1 MSEAPLCAAPDR
13 TPRSPSFPVPPLA
26 CDCHLHVFGP
36 ADRYPYQ
43 RTRGY
48 TPPDS
53 PFSEM
58 KALHAALGIGR
69 AVLVQAS
76 VHGTDNR
83 AILDAVATDPARY
96 RAVASVT
103 EDVTDGE
110 LERLHAGGVRGFRV
124 NLVDK
129 GGMPFRSLAS
139 LDAVAARVR
148 SLGWHAELLVHV
160 DDSPEF
166 LAIAR
171 HLPIPVCVGH
181 IGYAK
186 AAGALESLA
195 YREFLAL
202 LRDGAC
208 WAKLTGPYRIS
219 ARDRAPYND
228 VALLARAAVEAA
240 PGRIVWGTDWPHV
253 MLKGVMPNDAE
264 LLDLLADWVP
274 DVALRHR
281 ILVENPATL
290 YGFEA

>member
-1 MSEAPLCAAPDR
+1 MSEPPLCAAPDR
-13 TPRSPSFPVPPLA
+13 APHAPSFAVPPLA

-36 ADRYPYQ
+36 AERYPYQ
-43 RTRGY
+43 PTRGY

-53 PFSEM
+53 PSDEM
-58 KALHAALGIGR
+58 RKLHGALGIGR

-83 AILDAVATDPARY
+83 AILDAVAADPARL

-103 EDVTDGE
+103 EDVTE
-110 LERLHAGGVRGFRV
+110 ATLERLHEGGVRGFRV

-139 LDAVAARVR
+139 LEAVAERVQP
-148 SLGWHAELLVHV
+148 LGWHAELLVHV
-160 DDSPEF
+160 HDSPDF

-171 HLPIPVCVGH
+171 RLPIPVVVGH
-181 IGYAK
+181 IGYAP
-186 AAGALESLA
+186 AMRALEHPG

-208 WAKLTGPYRIS
+208 WAKLTGPYRLS
-219 ARDRAPYND
+219 ASDRAPYAD
-228 VALLARAAVEAA
+228 VAPLARAAVEAA
-240 PGRIVWGTDWPHV
+240 PGRVVWGSDWPHV
-253 MLKGVMPNDAE
+253 MLKGVMPNDAA

-274 DVALRHR
+274 DAATRHR
-281 ILVENPATL
+281 ILVNNPATL
-290 YGFEA
+290 YGFDA

>member
-13 TPRSPSFPVPPLA
+13 EPRAPSFAVPPLA

-36 ADRYPYQ
+36 AERYPYQ
-43 RTRGY
+43 PTRGY

-53 PFSEM
+53 PPAEM
-58 KALHAALGIGR
+58 RKLHAALGITR

-83 AILDAVATDPARY
+83 AILDAVATDPARL

-103 EDVTDGE
+103 EEVMDAE

-139 LDAVAARVR
+139 LEAVAARVR
-148 SLGWHAELLVHV
+148 PLGWHAELLVHV
-160 DDSPEF
+160 HESPDF
-166 LAIAR
+166 PAIAR
-171 HLPIPVCVGH
+171 RLPVPVCVGH
-181 IGYAK
+181 IGYTP
-186 AAGALESLA
+186 AAVALEHPG

-202 LRDGAC
+202 LRDGVC
-208 WAKLTGPYRIS
+208 WAKLTGPNRLSS
-219 ARDRAPYND
+219 AHRAPYAD
-228 VALLARAAVEAA
+228 VAPLARAAVEAA

-253 MLKGVMPNDAE
+253 MLKGVMPNDGA
-264 LLDLLADWVP
+264 LLDLLAEWVP
-274 DVALRHR
+274 DEALRHR
-281 ILVENPATL
+281 ILVENPAAL
-290 YGFEA
+290 YGFDA